1 MKKKIAE
8 NGQNFFTS
16 ARLPGVLYIF
26 LRPWQIYL
34 FRKKKVYVIARVRLK
49 IQFLSKMLIFG
60 KSSPFEPLFDP
71 AKIGVYQKFSFSM
84 FLDPTE
90 LELTPKTKI
99 LFRFSK
105 LLKYRHFSRLC
116 NCPPETK

>member
-1 MKKKIAE
+1 MKKKSSE
-8 NGQNFFTS
+8 NGQKIFCL
-16 ARLPGVLYIF
+16 ARLPGVLYFF

-34 FRKKKVYVIARVRLK
+34 VRKKKPYVIARIRSK

-60 KSSPFEPLFDP
+60 KKSPFEPLFDP
-71 AKIGVYQKFSFSM
+71 TKIGVYQKFSFSM

-105 LLKYRHFSRLC
+105 S
-116 NCPPETK
+116 